1 MPPRRQHA
9 TGCRA
14 GVQRR
19 HWLLGGVSAIVG
31 CDHAAVPPVPA
42 VLHMGMDL
50 WAGYF
55 PVLLAIELGLMAE
68 RGLTVDV
75 TMPGNT
81 DRMLAEFSAGRY
93 DIVGMA
99 LADLVNLTRGAR
111 DVQVFIHSD
120 ESSGGD
126 KLLSRAGFDPAR
138 DRVIVGTNLG
148 GFGELFVREYLQR
161 QGIDDGRV
169 VWMNVDA
176 ADVPLALKRREI
188 DIGHT
193 WDPYAAAALA
203 DGAVQRFS
211 SAQTPGLV
219 MDVLATRH
227 SVVERRFAELKGFT
241 AAWFQ
246 AQQWWAERPAEGD
259 ARLAR
264 RLDRSPEW
272 VAESRRGIKL
282 ADLAANRR
290 LLGAGGQAPAMAST
304 VVRYSDFFLARGT
317 LTRPLQH
324 ERLLRADLLP

>member
-1 MPPRRQHA
+1 MPARRQHA
-9 TGCRA
+9 TGCRS

-19 HWLLGGVSAIVG
+19 HWLLASAAALAG
-31 CDHAAVPPVPA
+31 CDRGVTSPPPA
-42 VLHMGMDL
+42 VLHMAMDL

-55 PVLLAIELGLMAE
+55 PVLLAIELGMMAE

-81 DRMLAEFSAGRY
+81 DRMMAEFAAGRY

-99 LADLVNLTRGAR
+99 LADLVNLTRGAH

-126 KLLSRAGFDPAR
+126 KLLSRAGFDPAGG
-138 DRVIVGTNLG
+138 RVIVGTNLG
-148 GFGELFVREYLQR
+148 GFGELFVREYLLR
-161 QGIDDGRV
+161 HGIDDGRV

-193 WDPYAAAALA
+193 WDPYASAALA

-219 MDVLATRH
+219 MDVLATRR
-227 SVVERRFAELKGFT
+227 SVVERRFAELKGFA

-272 VAESRRGIKL
+272 VAEARRGVKL

-290 LLGAGGQAPAMAST
+290 LLGAGGQPPTMAAT
-304 VVRYSDFFLARGT
+304 VARYSDFFLARGT
-317 LTRPLQH
+317 LTRPLRP